1 MNMMLQPP
9 GTRADG
15 DYNDC
20 ASDDDVDSNIAVIM
34 NVGADDDDD
43 DNKSDDENEDG
54 CDNG

>member
-20 ASDDDVDSNIAVIM
+20 ASDDDVDSKIAVMM

-54 CDNG
+54 CDKG